1 MTAGRETMRVSY
13 YPDVDLRGSARP
25 AVTLGNFDGVHL
37 GHQRAF
43 ALLRERARELQAP
56 SVAVT
61 FEPHPVSVLRPE
73 RAPKRILTA
82 KAKQE
87 VIAAHSIDYLVV
99 IHFTQEFS
107 RITAEEF
114 VSRVLV
120 SKLQA
125 AELVLGADFR
135 FGHGREG
142 DLESLRKLGER
153 FGFVVHRVEAEA
165 HKGEVISSSRIR
177 RCLEEGAVDEA
188 AAMLG
193 RPYFFEGVVVRGD
206 GRGKLMGFPT
216 ANLRVDGD
224 VLVSDGVYVT
234 EAILAGATVPGMT
247 HVGRRPTF
255 GLEER
260 TVETHLFDFDRDLYE
275 ARIGIHFHH
284 RIRGTVKFSSAEA
297 LQEQLRLDREV
308 AQAYLRD
315 LRDRRGGNLVV

>member
-1 MTAGRETMRVSY
+1 MMRISY

-43 ALLRERARELQAP
+43 ALLQERARVLQAP

-61 FEPHPVSVLRPE
+61 FEPHPVSVLRPDN
-73 RAPKRILTA
+73 APKRILTP
-82 KAKQE
+82 KLKE
-87 VIAAHSIDYLVV
+87 ELIAGLSIGHLVV
-99 IHFTQEFS
+99 IHFTREFS

-120 SKLQA
+120 EKLQV
-125 AELVLGADFR
+125 AELVLGANFR

-142 DLESLRKLGER
+142 DLESLRNLGER
-153 FGFVVHRVEAEA
+153 FGFVVDQVEASL
-165 HKGEVISSSRIR
+165 HKGEIISSSRIR
-177 RCLEEGAVDEA
+177 RSLEEGASDEA

-193 RPYFFEGVVVRGD
+193 RPYFFDGDVVRGD

-216 ANLRVDGD
+216 ANLKVDGD
-224 VLVSDGVYVT
+224 VLVADGVYVT
-234 EAILAGATVPGMT
+234 EATVAGATVSGMT

-255 GLEER
+255 GLDER
-260 TVETHLFDFDRDLYE
+260 AVETHLFDFDRDLYD
-275 ARIGIHFHH
+275 ARIRLHFHH

-297 LQEQLRLDREV
+297 LQEQLRHDREE
-308 AQAYLRD
+308 AQDFLR
-315 LRDRRGGNLVV
+315 RRNLVV

>member
-1 MTAGRETMRVSY
+1 MMRVSY

-25 AVTLGNFDGVHL
+25 AATLGNFDGVHL

-43 ALLRERARELQAP
+43 ALLQERARVLQAP

-73 RAPKRILTA
+73 HAPKRILTP
-82 KAKQE
+82 KLKE
-87 VIAAHSIDYLVV
+87 ELIAAHSIDHLVV
-99 IHFTQEFS
+99 IHFTREFS

-120 SKLQA
+120 EKLQV
-125 AELVLGADFR
+125 AELVLGANFR

-142 DLESLRKLGER
+142 DLESLRNLGAR
-153 FGFVVHRVEAEA
+153 FGFVVDQVEAEA
-165 HKGEVISSSRIR
+165 HEGEIISSSRIR
-177 RCLEEGAVDEA
+177 RSLEEGAVDEA

-193 RPYFFEGVVVRGD
+193 RPYFFEGDVIRGD

-216 ANLRVDGD
+216 ANLKVDGD
-224 VLVSDGVYVT
+224 VLVADGVYVT
-234 EAILAGATVPGMT
+234 EATIGGETVPGMT

-260 TVETHLFDFDRDLYE
+260 SVETHLFDFDRDLYD
-275 ARIGIHFHH
+275 ARIRLHFHH

-297 LQEQLRLDREV
+297 LQEQLRLDREE
-308 AQAYLRD
+308 AQGFHQALRT
-315 LRDRRGGNLVV
+315 RRRNLVV